1 MYEYHLQSVISK
13 ILELDA
19 PEAFIPTA
27 HMLANAHFE

>member
-19 PEAFIPTA
+19 PEVFIPTA
-27 HMLANAHFE
+27 HMLANGHFE